1 MNTSMYRS
9 RFAHIARN
17 VALYGCAVALGAGS
31 ALWVLKK
38 APGLTASVRVGA
50 WQTDVHAGSTS
61 AGLYTRAIVAVHALL
76 ALDRNETMYFT
87 ANHDDAGKPLR
98 SACSYRVEGV
108 PPSARWWSV
117 TAYADDMYLFDEV
130 PGGSYSLNSKT
141 ARLAPQGHF
150 VLTTGGHPQSGIHWL
165 PTPGDRGLVL
175 TLRVFNPG
183 PELQTS
189 PQSLVPPSITPVGAC
204 A

>member
-1 MNTSMYRS
+1 MNTPLHRS

-17 VALYGCAVALGAGS
+17 VALYGCALALGVGS

-50 WQTDVHAGSTS
+50 WQTDLHAGSTH
-61 AGLYTRAIVAVHALL
+61 AGLYTRAIIAVHALL
-76 ALDRNETMYFT
+76 ALDRNETMYFA

-98 SACSYRVEGV
+98 SACRYRVEGV

-117 TAYADDMYLFDEV
+117 TAYTDDMFLFDAV
-130 PGGSYSLNSKT
+130 PGGAYSLNSKT
-141 ARLAPQGHF
+141 ARLDHQGRF
-150 VLTTGGHPQSGIHWL
+150 VLTTGGHPQPGIHWL

-175 TLRVFNPG
+175 T
-183 PELQTS
+183 
-189 PQSLVPPSITPVGAC
+189 
-204 A
+204 